1 MPTEFFLSPRAA
13 QRHLGLKEPDPRL
26 KLGVSVFDKRTGQS
40 EIIVNSQLSPALQQ
54 VVLEQERTLSRI
66 VNSFTGNHPE
76 FHLEDIL
83 PQAHYEGLMT
93 AVSLAKQLGVLN
105 QYLEIRGMG
114 ETEESIMSSPR
125 P

>member
-1 MPTEFFLSPRAA
+1 M
-13 QRHLGLKEPDPRL
+13 GLKEPDSRL
-26 KLGVSVFDKRTGQS
+26 QLGVSVFDKRTGQS
-40 EIIVNSQLSPALQQ
+40 EIIVNSQLPKELQQ
-54 VVLEQERTLSRI
+54 VVLEQERTLSSM
-66 VNSFTGNHPE
+66 VNGFTDGHPE
-76 FHLEDIL
+76 RHLEDIL
-83 PQAHYEGLMT
+83 PQAHYEGLMA